1 MKNCLLILILLLV
14 IFSCSQTRNIEP
26 EKPQIIKTIYQT
38 NENELRDLGNGWFE
52 VTGKAFIQNI
62 TPEEAKEKAVLDACK
77 KAIEYYT
84 GVEISSRSLDIRAES
99 DSKIVLDQFSSLS
112 NQTTKGIILEKEIIS
127 EKIDTDGSIL
137 VKIVNLKVKV
147 GKQSGEKDPY
157 FNIDATLNRSYFQD
171 SDEMELTAT
180 SSKDCFLTI
189 LNICSNDSVYI
200 IFPNQ
205 YRKDNFLKSGKVF
218 SLPNENDRKL
228 GITFPVHLLPDRDKD
243 SEMIKILATKKK
255 VNFTSF
261 YSFSAYGTY
270 QSALEDLLRWL
281 IKIPRNEMEEVDIQ
295 YFIYK

>member
-1 MKNCLLILILLLV
+1 MILLLV
-14 IFSCSQTRNIEP
+14 VFSCSHINTVGK
-26 EKPQIIKTIYQT
+26 EKPQIVKTVHQAD
-38 NENELRDLGNGWFE
+38 EDKLKDLGNGYFE
-52 VTGKAFIQNI
+52 VIGKAFIQNI
-62 TPEEAKEKAVLDACK
+62 TPEEAREQAILDACK
-77 KAIEYYT
+77 KAIEYYS
-84 GVEISSRSLDIRAES
+84 GIEISSRSLDIRSES
-99 DSKIVLDQFSSLS
+99 NDKIILDQFSSLS
-112 NQTTKGIILEKEIIS
+112 NQTTRGIILEKEIIS
-127 EKIDTDGSIL
+127 EKIDSDGNNL

-147 GKQSGEKDPY
+147 CKQSGEKDPY

-171 SDEMELTAT
+171 GDEMELTST

-205 YRKDNFLKSGKVF
+205 YRKDNFLKSSKVF
-218 SLPNENDRKL
+218 DLPDENDRKL
-228 GITFPVHLLPDRDKD
+228 GISFPVHLLPGRDKD

-270 QSALEDLLRWL
+270 KSALEDLQRWL